1 MNVRPHGFVA
11 VCDGVLSALL
21 APACLSCEAVL
32 DAPTASPVCERCW
45 GRLTRFPPGANVG
58 HALASISAASTIG
71 PFDGVLRDVIHGLK
85 FQGRRTLAAR
95 LGPFLLETG
104 VSVLAGSDAV
114 VPVPLH
120 PWRQWTRGYNQAAL
134 LARTL
139 GLPVWDVLKRIH
151 ATSSQSQL
159 DAQSRRRNV
168 RDAFAA
174 GTWWPASADAAR
186 RRLDGRVVVLV
197 DDVLTTGATLE
208 ACGRVL
214 REAGARE
221 VRALTA
227 ARAELRS

>member
-1 MNVRPHGFVA
+1 MNVRRHGLVA

-21 APACLSCEAVL
+21 APACLSCEVVL

-45 GRLTRFPPGANVG
+45 ARLTRFPPGANAG
-58 HALASISAASTIG
+58 HALASISTASTIG

-104 VSVLAGSDAV
+104 ASVLAGSDAV

-139 GLPVWDVLKRIH
+139 GLPVWDVLKRIR

-168 RDAFAA
+168 RDAFAE
-174 GTWWPASADAAR
+174 GTWWPGSAGAAR
-186 RRLDGRVVVLV
+186 RRLNGRVVVLV